1 MKERCYNPRHTAYPL
16 YGGRGIAVCERWLD
30 FQKFVEDN
38 EASALPGLTL
48 DRINNDG
55 PYSPENCRWATRKD
69 QARNRRNNQW
79 IEHAGERLLAV
90 DWAARLS
97 LADSTIEA
105 RVKNGW
111 SLEKAVT
118 TPFIPPSERWKWRS
132 T

>member
-1 MKERCYNPRHTAYPL
+1 MKERCYNQRHTGYPL
-16 YGGRGIAVCERWLD
+16 YGGRGIKVCERWLD

-48 DRINNDG
+48 DRIDNDG
-55 PYSPENCRWATRKD
+55 PYSPENCRWASRKD

-79 IEHAGERLLAV
+79 IEHAGERLLAA
-90 DWAARLS
+90 DWAARLG

-105 RVKNGW
+105 RIKNGW
-111 SLEKAVT
+111 SFEKSVT
-118 TPFIPPSERWKWRS
+118 TPFIPPSERWKWRG